1 MVTAMKF
8 SRASLVLFLIL
19 GYLSEAG
26 AVESVSITL
35 TFQPDLRNGRAIYET
50 CAACHL
56 PEGWGTEDG
65 NYPQI
70 AGQHLKVMLKQLLD
84 IREGRREN
92 PVMYP
97 FVQERTIGGYQS
109 LVDVVAY
116 ITKLPMHPQHKKGPN
131 NDFTKQY
138 KIGEKLFQQNCSSCH
153 GSRAEGNNTRRIPR
167 LNGQHYPYMMR
178 QIQHIQSGIRV
189 VDPTM
194 KAIVDQMTDE
204 NLKDII
210 NYVSYIPVPEA
221 ELAPSLNWRNP
232 DFK

>member
-1 MVTAMKF
+1 MNN
-8 SRASLVLFLIL
+8 SRLGAVLIL
-19 GYLSEAG
+19 GFFLGYLNIAG
-26 AVESVSITL
+26 AAEPVSITL

-56 PEGWGTEDG
+56 PEGWGSEDG
-65 NYPQI
+65 TYPQI
-70 AGQHLKVMLKQLLD
+70 AGQHLNFILKQLLD

-116 ITKLPMHPQHKKGPN
+116 IAKLPMHPQHQKGPD
-131 NDFTKQY
+131 NDLTVQY
-138 KIGEKLFQQNCSSCH
+138 KNGEKLYKQNCATCH
-153 GSRAEGNNTRRIPR
+153 GARAEGNNSKRIPK

-178 QIQHIQSGIRV
+178 QIDHIKSGIRV
-189 VDPTM
+189 VDPAM
-194 KAIVDQMTDE
+194 KAIVDHMSDS

-210 NYVSYIPVPEA
+210 DYVSYIPVPEA
-221 ELAPSLNWRNP
+221 ERAPSLNWRNP
-232 DFK
+232 DFN